1 MSSTPVNAS
10 LIQSMRRVYQSYGID
25 PLMMPRSGGSWPGSV
40 FTGEPLKLAAGHF
53 GLGFGDRA
61 HAPDEYCVIK
71 STNPKLHGMDDM
83 VRSQVDI
90 LFELGARKGEKG
102 TLTFSSS

>member
-1 MSSTPVNAS
+1 MHAALGRLLAGLRAS
-10 LIQSMRRVYQSYGID
+10 PSA
-25 PLMMPRSGGSWPGSV
+25 
-40 FTGEPLKLAAGHF
+40 PLKLPAGHF

-90 LFELGARKGEKG
+90 LFELGA
-102 TLTFSSS
+102 